1 LKPIAHSRSVWLFP
15 LFVLL
20 VIGVYADPLFL
31 RRNFAGRDLL
41 GYHLPVEFAIH
52 DAYSR
57 GRLPLW
63 LADVSGGRPL
73 LANPN
78 TGALYPIRPLLSPLP
93 FPVAFRLF
101 PVMHWILAGWGVLL
115 WTRSLGT
122 SLAGAWIGAVT
133 YVFSGVSVCEV
144 FYTNIQPGMVL
155 LPWILW
161 SVARGGSPARK
172 TIVTA
177 ILLGLDFLAGDVF
190 TIGLAIGALVL
201 WVGTEMPKPE
211 RRRAIGWV
219 AASVALGLLFAAPQ
233 WLASLLWAPQT
244 HRGVL
249 GLKLRDVLGF
259 SVSPLR
265 LLEFLVPFPF
275 GPTWSLDSASIW
287 GIEILRGKSVGF
299 FTTFYCGAFALICLS
314 RAAKFRGSGMRFALS
329 LLLLTIAAA
338 VLPSFIPSSWG
349 ELPSPLPL
357 RFPEKFCVALPL
369 GLSIVAATG
378 LDYWRRHRLSS
389 AWALGVGAGLA
400 VVALLCRLFPIAA
413 ANVAMTLTST
423 SSGWAPV
430 ASRSLAGAFAEAGIL
445 WMATVVAMRGLGG
458 SPGPFLISLGILTLA
473 PIAAN
478 RRIAHTFRQEALFA
492 PPAFVR
498 YLDRKDPE
506 GAYRVLGIQ
515 PALAVESANLP
526 QDIANLEYSRRNWQH
541 YTQTLWHRG
550 SVLNQDLDLGDLSR
564 TESLRQLALM
574 ARQSPQSSPF
584 FGSLSLRWAIRPR
597 GQRGVAGYQR
607 VGGDFSQDWDELPGA
622 DPDIRLLDRWIEE
635 SDASRIPGDLPSLA
649 PGEVVLETEQSRPG
663 TSSRGQVR
671 VRTRSPEKLVI
682 DVACPAATWLF
693 VLRGYWDYRSV
704 RVDGL
709 PAEVVPAQ
717 VAFSAVAVPS
727 GRHHVEWQEEL
738 PAGEVSWLGPLLF
751 LAAILVLWKRTSPIR
766 SDEESG

>member
-1 LKPIAHSRSVWLFP
+1 LKPIAQPRSIWLFL

-31 RRNFAGRDLL
+31 RKNFAGRDLL
-41 GYHLPVEFAIH
+41 GYHLPVEWAIH

-63 LADVSGGRPL
+63 LEDVSGGRPL

-78 TGALYPIRPLLSPLP
+78 TGSLYPIRPLLSPLP
-93 FPVAFRLF
+93 FPAAFRLF
-101 PVMHWILAGWGVLL
+101 PVMHWILAGGGVLL
-115 WTRSLGT
+115 LARSLGA
-122 SLAGAWIGAVT
+122 SSAGAWIGAVT

-161 SVARGGSPARK
+161 SAARRGSPARR
-172 TIVTA
+172 TIVLA
-177 ILLGLDFLAGDVF
+177 SLLGLDLLAGDVF
-190 TIGLAIGALVL
+190 TIGLAVGALLL
-201 WVGTEMPKPE
+201 WIGTEVPKLE
-211 RRRAIGWV
+211 RRREIGWV

-259 SVSPLR
+259 SVSPFR

-287 GIEILRGKSVGF
+287 GIEVLRGKSVGF

-314 RAAKFRGSGMRFALS
+314 RAAKLPGRGMRFALS

-349 ELPSPLPL
+349 DLPSPLPL
-357 RFPEKFCVALPL
+357 RFPEKFCAALPL
-369 GLSIVAATG
+369 ALSIVAAIG
-378 LDYWRRHRLSS
+378 LDFWRRHRLSS
-389 AWALGVGAGLA
+389 VWALGVGAGLA

-413 ANVAMTLTST
+413 ANVAVTLTST
-423 SSGWAPV
+423 SASWAPV

-445 WMATVVAMRGLGG
+445 WMATVVAMWGLGG
-458 SPGPFLISLGILTLA
+458 SPGPFLISMGILTLA

-498 YLDRKDPE
+498 YLDHKDPE
-506 GAYRVLGIQ
+506 GTYRVLGVQ
-515 PALAVESANLP
+515 PALAVESANLS
-526 QDIANLEYSRRNWQH
+526 QDPANLEYSRRYWQH
-541 YTQTLWHRG
+541 YTQTLWRRG

-564 TESLRQLALM
+564 TESLRQLAQM
-574 ARQSPQSSPF
+574 ARQSSQSAPF
-584 FGSLSLRWAIRPR
+584 FASLSLRWAIRPR
-597 GQRGVAGYQR
+597 GQTGVAGYHR
-607 VGGDFSQDWDELPGA
+607 VGGDSSQDWDELPDA

-635 SDASRIPGDLPSLA
+635 NDASRIPGDLPRLA
-649 PGEVVLETEQSRPG
+649 PGEVVLETEHSRSG
-663 TSSRGQVR
+663 TSPRGQLR

-682 DVACPAATWLF
+682 DVASPAATWLF

-704 RVDGL
+704 RLDGL

-717 VAFSAVAVPS
+717 VAFSAVALPP
-727 GRHHVEWQEEL
+727 GRHRVEWREEL
-738 PAGEVSWLGPLLF
+738 PAAEISWLGPLLF
-751 LAAILVLWKRTSPIR
+751 LVAIPVLWKLASPVLP
-766 SDEESG
+766 DGESG